1 MRGAVGPYCTHSGL
15 QHKAVLV
22 LFFLLFKVGDAPHDD
37 SNISPEFSYYFM
49 GKIAA
54 LMPGVAGKIPTSP

>member
-1 MRGAVGPYCTHSGL
+1 MHGAVGAYRTLSGIR
-15 QHKAVLV
+15 HKAVLV
-22 LFFLLFKVGDAPHDD
+22 LFFLVFKVGDAPHDD

-54 LMPGVAGKIPTSP
+54 LMHGVAGKIPTSP